1 MPAEHGAWILYPLS
15 RGAVYHQKR
24 TPVVQKYALYVPTR
38 RNKGTPRSGN
48 EVLPPQVVRDILIK
62 RPEMAFILRVSPSGK
77 ASASQADTRGFESRC
92 PLQRLFN
99 PVSQGAGFFM
109 RGQRAGRIGRAGM
122 LYQGYKIDSN
132 ARGGA

>member
-1 MPAEHGAWILYPLS
+1 MYNYQAM
-15 RGAVYHQKR
+15 AVVVKLVN
-24 TPVVQKYALYVPTR
+24 TPDC
-38 RNKGTPRSGN
+38 GSG
-48 EVLPPQVVRDILIK
+48 
-62 RPEMAFILRVSPSGK
+62 
-77 ASASQADTRGFESRC
+77 TRGFESRC